1 VIHRHNIDITLHG
14 NCVERHPRI
23 PSRHHKSDS
32 GPRRHGDICSVGLGP
47 PRIIVLTDISCHYS
61 VDCIREFSSV
71 GGGYA
76 YKLYGCGNITE
87 TIWARGWYALES
99 RTTRSPA
106 RAIDE
111 LIAGPNAEIIDTY

>member
-1 VIHRHNIDITLHG
+1 MRFPP
-14 NCVERHPRI
+14 VERPDDVKRPLDSAPGQPDPVAVEPLERAVVVLHHHEQVIDVDLWIVFVDHPV
-23 PSRHHKSDS
+23 PE
-32 GPRRHGDICSVGLGP
+32 
-47 PRIIVLTDISCHYS
+47 
-61 VDCIREFSSV
+61 IRV

-87 TIWARGWYALES
+87 TIWARGWYASES

>member
-1 VIHRHNIDITLHG
+1 MRFPG
-14 NCVERHPRI
+14 VER
-23 PSRHHKSDS
+23 SDHAERALD
-32 GPRRHGDICSVGLGP
+32 PLAREPHAVRALGTGEQVILVLE
-47 PRIIVLTDISCHYS
+47 RGMQVIDVDLLIVLVHHP
-61 VDCIREFSSV
+61 VAEFGV

-87 TIWARGWYALES
+87 TIWARGWYASES